1 MTARLTLIC
10 HGSTDAVRAAAF
22 PQDEPLDHHGKT
34 GAAELVG
41 SLPNVDCC
49 WTSPELRTRQ
59 TAEALGLSADIQP
72 MLRECDYGRWA
83 GKKFSEIV
91 ADEPDAANS
100 WRLARQDRVSQAE
113 AGKPRSRADWAECR
127 DPGRYRLRAIG
138 LDSTRDLL
146 PGQWRWPKR
155 GRYRAASNG
164 WTHLVGDGER
174 RVRNLHAE
182 RVRGF
187 QMMTSS
193 DFVGCQTGILTGFSP
208 FRILPGHRKCVAS
221 DQQRNSAN

>member
-41 SLPNVDCC
+41 SLPSVDCC

-100 WRLARQDRVSQAE
+100 WLRDPAAAPHGGESILDLMGRVATWLANE
-113 AGKPRSRADWAECR
+113 AVRDQRSIAITHSTIIRATIVHVMDAPLSRFGALISDPCRSR
-127 DPGRYRLRAIG
+127 
-138 LDSTRDLL
+138 
-146 PGQWRWPKR
+146 
-155 GRYRAASNG
+155 
-164 WTHLVGDGER
+164 V
-174 RVRNLHAE
+174 
-182 RVRGF
+182 
-187 QMMTSS
+187 
-193 DFVGCQTGILTGFSP
+193 
-208 FRILPGHRKCVAS
+208 
-221 DQQRNSAN
+221 

>member
-100 WRLARQDRVSQAE
+100 WLHDPTAAPHGGESILDLIRRVATWLADEAVRDQRSIAVTHSTIIRATIVHVMDAPSQSFRRVDIRPLSVTRLS
-113 AGKPRSRADWAECR
+113 C
-127 DPGRYRLRAIG
+127 L
-138 LDSTRDLL
+138 
-146 PGQWRWPKR
+146 R
-155 GRYRAASNG
+155 GRWNLSAA
-164 WTHLVGDGER
+164 
-174 RVRNLHAE
+174 
-182 RVRGF
+182 
-187 QMMTSS
+187 
-193 DFVGCQTGILTGFSP
+193 GCT
-208 FRILPGHRKCVAS
+208 A
-221 DQQRNSAN
+221 A